1 MNNTFQNKM
10 SSYAV
15 HKARMDNKKM
25 SRQNA
30 NPRSGF
36 WNYKMNRRGESAT
49 AVSRR
54 LKALSIPIDLN
65 KHEDR
70 SMMGYCYLEYVK
82 NEHL

>member
-1 MNNTFQNKM
+1 MNNTFQIKI

-25 SRQNA
+25 ARQTA
-30 NPRSGF
+30 KSRSGF
-36 WNYKMNRRGESAT
+36 WNYKTTRNGEPIPS
-49 AVSRR
+49 VSRR
-54 LKALSIPIDLN
+54 VKALSIPIDLN

-70 SMMGYCYLEYVK
+70 SLIGYCYLEYVK